1 MNSVLP
7 SLSDEGFISNK
18 EVIIAKLF
26 KYFLASNYSQSNTFY
41 GDISSL
47 SYIIATNIPNDKMRT
62 DLETTLIKLYGRY
75 FDSVDFNVN
84 IETDNTDV
92 AKIYIDGTLQDG
104 VDVYNLSKTV
114 AIQGSTITNFENLL
128 DEYYTEIN
136 M

>member
-1 MNSVLP
+1 
-7 SLSDEGFISNK
+7 
-18 EVIIAKLF
+18 
-26 KYFLASNYSQSNTFY
+26 
-41 GDISSL
+41 
-47 SYIIATNIPNDKMRT
+47 MRA

-104 VDVYNLSKTV
+104 TKTYNLSKTV

>member
-7 SLSDEGFISNK
+7 SLSDEGFITNK
-18 EVIIAKLF
+18 EVIRAKLF

-47 SYIIATNIPNDKMRT
+47 NYIIATNTPNDKMRA

-104 VDVYNLSKTV
+104 TKTYNLSKTV

>member
-7 SLSDEGFISNK
+7 SLSDEGFITNK

-47 SYIIATNIPNDKMRT
+47 NYIIATNTPNDKMRA

-104 VDVYNLSKTV
+104 TKTYNLSKTV
-114 AIQGSTITNFENLL
+114 AVQGSTITNFENLL

>member
-7 SLSDEGFISNK
+7 SLSDEGFITNK

-47 SYIIATNIPNDKMRT
+47 NYIIATNTPNDKMRA

-104 VDVYNLSKTV
+104 TKTYNLSKTV

>member
-7 SLSDEGFISNK
+7 SLSDEGFITNK

-47 SYIIATNIPNDKMRT
+47 NYIIATNTPNDKMRA

-104 VDVYNLSKTV
+104 TNTYNLSKTV

>member
-7 SLSDEGFISNK
+7 SLSDEGFITNK

-47 SYIIATNIPNDKMRT
+47 NYIIATNTPNDKMRT

-104 VDVYNLSKTV
+104 TNTYNLSKTV

>member
-7 SLSDEGFISNK
+7 SLSDEGFITNK

-47 SYIIATNIPNDKMRT
+47 NYIIATNIPNDKMRA

-104 VDVYNLSKTV
+104 TNTYNLSKTV

>member
-7 SLSDEGFISNK
+7 SLSDEGFITNK

-47 SYIIATNIPNDKMRT
+47 NYIIATNTPNDKMRA

-92 AKIYIDGTLQDG
+92 AKIYIDGT
-104 VDVYNLSKTV
+104 
-114 AIQGSTITNFENLL
+114 F
-128 DEYYTEIN
+128 
-136 M
+136 